1 MTAKKEKLNKGILC
15 VIPARYGSSRLPG
28 KPLIMF
34 KNLPLVMWVYNRAK
48 QSGVFAMV
56 CVATDD
62 RRVHETV
69 LKYGGASCLTSPRH
83 ASGTDRVH
91 EVAEKYGYRYVVNLQ
106 GDEPLITRGLI
117 RKFAEKLKILDDNS
131 LLTCVSNATI
141 KEKDNPNVVKAVLDI
156 RQEAL
161 YFSRA
166 PIPYERD
173 GAGKRMYVHWGIY
186 GFTAR
191 SLARFCGFAL
201 GDLERREKLE
211 QLRALENG
219 MRIVCLV
226 TDERSCGIDT
236 PADADSFR
244 KLVEG
249 QQPHG
254 E

>member
-1 MTAKKEKLNKGILC
+1 MASKKEKLTDGILC

-48 QSGVFAMV
+48 QSGVFDMV

-69 LKYGGASCLTSPRH
+69 LNYGGASCLTSPRH
-83 ASGTDRVH
+83 ASGTDRVN
-91 EVAEKYGYRYVVNLQ
+91 EVEEKYRYRYIVNLQ
-106 GDEPLITRGLI
+106 GDEPLVPRSLM
-117 RKFAEKLKILDDNS
+117 RKFAEKLATLDDNS
-131 LLTCVSNATI
+131 LLTCVSHATI
-141 KEKDNPNVVKAVLDI
+141 KEKDNPNVVKAVLNK

-166 PIPYERD
+166 PIPYERE
-173 GAGKRMYVHWGIY
+173 GGGKRILVHWGIY

-191 SLARFCGFAL
+191 SLARFCAFPQGE
-201 GDLERREKLE
+201 LERRELLE

-219 MRIVCLV
+219 MRIACLV
-226 TDERSCGIDT
+226 TGERSCGIDT
-236 PADADSFR
+236 PADAEAFR
-244 KLVEG
+244 KMVEG
-249 QQPHG
+249 TRPHA